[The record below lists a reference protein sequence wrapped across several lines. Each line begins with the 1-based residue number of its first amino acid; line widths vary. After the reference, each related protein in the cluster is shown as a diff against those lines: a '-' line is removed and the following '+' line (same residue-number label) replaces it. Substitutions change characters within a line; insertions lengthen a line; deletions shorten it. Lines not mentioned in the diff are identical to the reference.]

1 MCCCRLPPRN
11 QMFQPAGNLSQ
22 SLQFRCWP
30 IKWVKSKIW
39 LENIPGCQEGLV
51 FFWNTNHP
59 PLWHVWPAHPGKL
72 WGIVQNRR
80 TRGNPW
86 FNFPFH
92 CIVQVST
99 WRETVFFTSFTK
111 NNLLRICNDLLRRL
125 SRTQNTVF
133 CGRILLFLAKFFPFS
148 ERLQLNAQHF

>member
-1 MCCCRLPPRN
+1 
-11 QMFQPAGNLSQ
+11 MFQPAGNLSP
-22 SLQFRCWP
+22 SLPSRCFHRKTSEDLRVQIDWKISQAARKALCSSGTP
-30 IKWVKSKIW
+30 ITLLSDMFDLLT
-39 LENIPGCQEGLV
+39 LESCEELFKTVEQEVILDS
-51 FFWNTNHP
+51 TS
-59 PLWHVWPAHPGKL
+59 
-72 WGIVQNRR
+72 
-80 TRGNPW
+80 T
-86 FNFPFH
+86 NFPFH